1 MGVHLKVLFFG
12 QLRDITG
19 QRETALD
26 LPVGATV
33 ESLFQHFAA
42 AHPALSSMGRSI
54 VIARNQQF
62 VSGDTILAENDE
74 IAFLPPVSGGADTWV
89 HELATEQGDFYG
101 ITREPIDVEAL
112 KRHLLAGSDGAI
124 VAFEGVV
131 RNNTKGRPTLYL
143 DYEGYEP
150 MALKTMAAIGEEL
163 RSEFAVGRVALVH
176 RLGRMQI
183 GEASVAVVAT
193 APHRGPAFEAA
204 LQGINRLKKRV
215 PIWKK
220 EYFVD
225 GEQIA
230 GPPIVRD
237 GPKVGRND
245 PCPCGSGKK
254 FKKCCGKAA

>member
-1 MGVHLKVLFFG
+1 MQFPSGWIRTLQPPCFAERLLALGVHLKVLFFG

-19 QRETALD
+19 QRETVLE
-26 LPVGATV
+26 LPAGATV
-33 ESLFQHFAA
+33 ESLFQHFAG
-42 AHPALSSMGRSI
+42 AHPQLGSMGRS
-54 VIARNQQF
+54 VVVARNQQF
-62 VSGDTILAENDE
+62 VSGDTALADNDE
-74 IAFLPPVSGGADTWV
+74 IAFLPPVSGGAGWIHQLDTD
-89 HELATEQGDFYG
+89 QGDFYG
-101 ITREPIDVEAL
+101 ITRDPIDVDAL
-112 KRHLLAGSDGAI
+112 KRQLLAGTDGAI

-163 RSEFAVGRVALVH
+163 RREFAIGRVALVH

-183 GEASVAVVAT
+183 GEASVAVLAT

-220 EYFVD
+220 EYFAD
-225 GEQIA
+225 GEVWVEGEWDSAVQQ
-230 GPPIVRD
+230 R
-237 GPKVGRND
+237 
-245 PCPCGSGKK
+245 
-254 FKKCCGKAA
+254 